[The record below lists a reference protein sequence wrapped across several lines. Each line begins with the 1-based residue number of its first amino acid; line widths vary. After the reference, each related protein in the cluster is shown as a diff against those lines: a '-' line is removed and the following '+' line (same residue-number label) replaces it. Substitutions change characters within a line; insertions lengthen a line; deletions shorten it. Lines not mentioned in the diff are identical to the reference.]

1 MSMEEINSVEPY
13 LSKPREELLTWF
25 NDNAPGL
32 GILYKGCLK
41 ILFTDKFPG
50 KIRFVS
56 HGVREIGNRL
66 PDIIAG
72 KKIRGRVEYPQKLD
86 SILKDW
92 EEAGLSLDGTVPVSL
107 INNANGEATNKV
119 ELSKEIYLK
128 ICFLLSEHK
137 DSRVTARDAATV
149 LFESIAPENRGF
161 INTLRPTIDQWVDIV
176 AWFVGMAHESL
187 KEHIVDEKTFI
198 EKFEVFEISLSAL
211 IRSFF
216 KTSEVIDEI
225 LEDTNS

>member
-1 MSMEEINSVEPY
+1 MSIEEINPVEPY
-13 LSKPREELLTWF
+13 LSKLREELLAWF

-32 GILYKGCLK
+32 GILYKGCLM
-41 ILFTDKFPG
+41 IIFTDKLPG
-50 KIRFVS
+50 KVRFVS

-66 PDIIAG
+66 PDIISG
-72 KKIRGRVEYPQKLD
+72 KKVRGRVEYATKLD

-92 EEAGLSLDGTVPVSL
+92 EDAGLSLYGAAPVNL
-107 INNANGEATNKV
+107 TNNSNGVVANKV

-128 ICFLLSEHK
+128 IALLLSEHK
-137 DSRVTARDAATV
+137 ESRVTVRDAATI

-161 INTLRPTIDQWVDIV
+161 LNTLRPTIDQWVDII
-176 AWFVGMAHESL
+176 AWFVGMTHEPI
-187 KEHIVDEKTFI
+187 KEKVVDEKKFI
-198 EKFEVFEISLSAL
+198 EKFEVFESALSAL

-225 LEDTNS
+225 LEDANS